1 MSYQPVKFIL
11 FFFTT
16 VVSQPILEEILFRG
30 ILQEKL
36 SRVSFWLSIIVTS
49 VIFSYIHGN
58 DTILNTQFISSLIY
72 GMAYQTSK
80 DLRFPIINHSLQNLI
95 VLLTVVLLKYVVR
108 INKNNW
114 DNYSNEKILTMTK

>member
-1 MSYQPVKFIL
+1 M
-11 FFFTT
+11 
-16 VVSQPILEEILFRG
+16 LEEILFRG

>member
-1 MSYQPVKFIL
+1 SNNLHYFYNTLLLFSVTLSEMSYQPVKFIL

-36 SRVSFWLSIIVTS
+36 SRVSFWLSSIVTS

-95 VLLTVVLLKYVVR
+95 VLLTVVLLK
-108 INKNNW
+108 
-114 DNYSNEKILTMTK
+114 

>member
-49 VIFSYIHGN
+49 LIFSYIHGN

>member
-1 MSYQPVKFIL
+1 SNNLHYFYNTLLLFSVTLSEMSYQPVKFIL

-95 VLLTVVLLKYVVR
+95 VLLTVVLLK
-108 INKNNW
+108 
-114 DNYSNEKILTMTK
+114 

>member
-49 VIFSYIHGN
+49 VIFSYIHG
-58 DTILNTQFISSLIY
+58 
-72 GMAYQTSK
+72 
-80 DLRFPIINHSLQNLI
+80 
-95 VLLTVVLLKYVVR
+95 
-108 INKNNW
+108 
-114 DNYSNEKILTMTK
+114 

>member
-1 MSYQPVKFIL
+1 M
-11 FFFTT
+11 FFTT

-80 DLRFPIINHSLQNLI
+80 DLRLPIINHSLQNLI
-95 VLLTVVLLKYVVR
+95 VLLTVVLLK
-108 INKNNW
+108 
-114 DNYSNEKILTMTK
+114 